1 MIKLLR
7 KTVSDKIAAGE
18 VVERPLSVV
27 KELMEN
33 SIDAGATKIIVDI
46 SKGGS
51 EYIRVTDDGSGIPA
65 DEAEMAFLRHA
76 TSKIENAEDLDAL
89 DTLGFRGEALASI
102 AAVSR
107 TELITKTRDSKV
119 GRKLVIE
126 GGMISDNSPQGTPDG
141 TTIVVRDLFYNT
153 PARRKFMRS
162 KASETAAI
170 TDLVTN
176 IALAYPSIKIRMISN
191 GNILFSTRGTGDRLD
206 VIITVSGRQSS
217 SRLLAVNAE
226 NEEFHLEGYVS
237 GPAESRA
244 TRKNQVFFVNGRSV
258 RSKVIEKGLD
268 AAYKE
273 RLFEG
278 RHPVAY
284 LFLQVKPDTLD
295 VNIHPT
301 KQEIR
306 FDNDEAVSDF
316 IKDAVKQALM
326 SRDAIPDIDNVRLS
340 DSLFADNIS
349 EINYADKKTETHH
362 DDREY
367 KQKIKDILF
376 SNYAGKDDRGEF
388 KKEPATAKQVDV
400 KKLLSDIRAESD
412 HLREQQSEYKAQV
425 EVSKEHRKL
434 DFSAFDIKGVIFG
447 TYILIESVQDEE
459 FYMIDQHAAHER
471 IFFEQLTSR
480 LNNETKISQ
489 QIMIP
494 LTFDCKRD
502 NDEWIRPLESFG
514 FEIEEFGQT
523 TFIARAIPEFFDLTQ
538 AETFLT
544 DYIDMLDDIRDFE
557 SAELKDRL
565 AMRACK
571 SAVKAHDMLK
581 DEEISR
587 LLDDLSKC
595 ENPFSCPHGR
605 PTFIKMSRYDIEKL
619 FKRV

>member
-1 MIKLLR
+1 M
-7 KTVSDKIAAGE
+7 
-18 VVERPLSVV
+18 
-27 KELMEN
+27 
-33 SIDAGATKIIVDI
+33 
-46 SKGGS
+46 
-51 EYIRVTDDGSGIPA
+51 
-65 DEAEMAFLRHA
+65 
-76 TSKIENAEDLDAL
+76 
-89 DTLGFRGEALASI
+89 
-102 AAVSR
+102 
-107 TELITKTRDSKV
+107 
-119 GRKLVIE
+119 
-126 GGMISDNSPQGTPDG
+126 
-141 TTIVVRDLFYNT
+141 
-153 PARRKFMRS
+153 
-162 KASETAAI
+162 
-170 TDLVTN
+170 
-176 IALAYPSIKIRMISN
+176 
-191 GNILFSTRGTGDRLD
+191 
-206 VIITVSGRQSS
+206 
-217 SRLLAVNAE
+217 
-226 NEEFHLEGYVS
+226 
-237 GPAESRA
+237 
-244 TRKNQVFFVNGRSV
+244 
-258 RSKVIEKGLD
+258 
-268 AAYKE
+268 
-273 RLFEG
+273 
-278 RHPVAY
+278 
-284 LFLQVKPDTLD
+284 
-295 VNIHPT
+295 
-301 KQEIR
+301 
-306 FDNDEAVSDF
+306 
-316 IKDAVKQALM
+316 
-326 SRDAIPDIDNVRLS
+326 
-340 DSLFADNIS
+340 
-349 EINYADKKTETHH
+349 
-362 DDREY
+362 
-367 KQKIKDILF
+367 
-376 SNYAGKDDRGEF
+376 
-388 KKEPATAKQVDV
+388 
-400 KKLLSDIRAESD
+400 
-412 HLREQQSEYKAQV
+412 REQQSEYKAQV